1 MNIEMGNFLD
11 KYAVRTYRQVLIHS
25 IVTLVLFVL
34 LYFTLGERI
43 SIATVSFVAIMSS
56 MAAACGALLAV
67 SLALAMFFSRHIID
81 WRDRLIEAL
90 RESLTLLGAQ
100 MGKSAQ
106 RYPEISRRLV
116 ELYLKAAF
124 YIPGQPIDRDDVFEA
139 SKVFDDW
146 AKDEA
151 LKSKRKF
158 DFGDLK
164 TYDSFEKHL
173 FDARLCSTN
182 VRENL
187 LLLSVTET
195 AGRSIPS
202 FAPLIMVWAIIL
214 VFSLVFSIVGGMGLV
229 SENNNLAF
237 LIIPLY
243 LFIVAIFALIKD
255 VTAIIPSMRMLETG
269 YEQAMLELVSKSES
283 NSKT

>member
-43 SIATVSFVAIMSS
+43 SIATISFVAIMSS

-124 YIPGQPIDRDDVFEA
+124 YIPGQPIDRDDVFKA
-139 SKVFDDW
+139 SGVFDDW
-146 AKDEA
+146 ARKEA

-158 DFGDLK
+158 DFGNLK

-173 FDARLCSTN
+173 FDASLCSTN

-202 FAPLIMVWAIIL
+202 FAPLIMVWAIIM
-214 VFSLVFSIVGGMGLV
+214 VFSLVFSIIGGMGLL
-229 SENNNLAF
+229 SENDNLAF
-237 LIIPLY
+237 LIIPFY

-255 VTAIIPSMRMLETG
+255 ITAIIPSMRMLETG
-269 YEQAMLELVSKSES
+269 YEQAMLDLVSKSES
-283 NSKT
+283 DSKT

>member
-173 FDARLCSTN
+173 FDASLCSTN

>member
-1 MNIEMGNFLD
+1 MGNFLD
-11 KYAVRTYRQVLIHS
+11 KYAVRTFRQVVIHS

-34 LYFTLGERI
+34 LYFMLGERI
-43 SIATVSFVAIMSS
+43 SIATVSFVGIMSS
-56 MAAACGALLAV
+56 MAAASGALLAV
-67 SLALAMFFSRHIID
+67 SLALAMFFGRHIID
-81 WRDRLIEAL
+81 WRDKLIEGL
-90 RESLTLLGAQ
+90 RQSLTILGAQ

-116 ELYLKAAF
+116 ELYLKAAY
-124 YIPGQPIDRDDVFEA
+124 YIPGQSIDRDDLFKA
-139 SKVFDDW
+139 SSVFDDW
-146 AKDEA
+146 AREEA
-151 LKSKRKF
+151 LKSERKF

-173 FDARLCSTN
+173 FDASLCSMN
-182 VRENL
+182 VRQNL

-202 FAPLIMVWAIIL
+202 FAPLILVWLIIL
-214 VFSLVFSIVGGMGLV
+214 VSSLVLSIVGGMGLV
-229 SENNNLAF
+229 SENSNLAV
-237 LIIPLY
+237 LIIPFFY
-243 LFIVAIFALIKD
+243 LFLVAVFALMKD
-255 VTAIIPSMRMLETG
+255 VTAIIPSMRALEAG